1 MCTHHICC
9 MLTYAHTL
17 HVCTHIQVLAFVLI
31 IPAAT
36 TQTQASPFVNPP
48 NPTVFAQIYAA
59 AGWLLFV
66 AVNTLLIETSIVAI
80 RFLNLGLIEKY
91 TLPLV
96 ITVSGAGVC
105 VCARW
110 EGEELHHTP
119 CDLAGWS
126 HLFGDSTWPLCWGH
140 THGCVCQWDNILS
153 SSFLSSGS
161 HSGMFF
167 CLFFWGGYWV
177 ASVILFPILRPL
189 ATSCVWLPLLW
200 GRGSWWRILCSSG
213 ARRGSTS

>member
-1 MCTHHICC
+1 

-36 TQTQASPFVNPP
+36 TQTQTQVLPP
-48 NPTVFAQIYAA
+48 PPYPAVLAQTFSA

-105 VCARW
+105 VCK
-110 EGEELHHTP
+110 
-119 CDLAGWS
+119 
-126 HLFGDSTWPLCWGH
+126 
-140 THGCVCQWDNILS
+140 V
-153 SSFLSSGS
+153 
-161 HSGMFF
+161 
-167 CLFFWGGYWV
+167 GG
-177 ASVILFPILRPL
+177 
-189 ATSCVWLPLLW
+189 
-200 GRGSWWRILCSSG
+200 
-213 ARRGSTS
+213 